1 MNNALN
7 DAFGPMDPSNCDFF
21 LIVSMI
27 GALVM
32 IMSLVYGIMK
42 YSENKSILII
52 ALSVLQ
58 PFVLY
63 FQNRLLYNMCI
74 GSIN

>member
-7 DAFGPMDPSNCDFF
+7 DAFGPMDSANCDFF
-21 LIVSMI
+21 LIVSML

-42 YSENKSILII
+42 YSENKNILII
-52 ALSVLQ
+52 VLSIVQ

-63 FQNRLLYNMCI
+63 FQNRLLYNMCK

>member
-7 DAFGPMDPSNCDFF
+7 DAFGPMDSSNCDFF

-42 YSENKSILII
+42 
-52 ALSVLQ
+52 
-58 PFVLY
+58 
-63 FQNRLLYNMCI
+63 
-74 GSIN
+74 